1 MVGCKGSGWVW
12 PQWLFKIQCK
22 CAHMYV
28 CVCLHACVVLCT
40 CLCSRMQT
48 GWEKPDGNVIVSATL
63 LPVSR
68 YQQFVCCFIHS
79 AYRRWHCLGK
89 WGFHSFKQNTC
100 DSWFRLNLC
109 TFGSTI
115 SEIVCFGSAVFLKLC
130 PFGSSVS
137 LKLCAFGSNVS
148 LKMCP
153 FGSAVSLKL
162 CAFGSAVSR
171 DCHNFHT
178 HSLLQSEKEQKIVIC
193 GFVISTLKMFW
204 LLLMCETEF
213 DASLFVPLW

>member
-1 MVGCKGSGWVW
+1 MQVMEGGGVGGAWLCMRAWRVGIQEKEGGEGGVKSRGCCRGDLDGWVQRQW
-12 PQWLFKIQCK
+12 LGVTQWLFKIQCK

-28 CVCLHACVVLCT
+28 CVCLHVCVVLST
-40 CLCSRMQT
+40 CLCSHMQT
-48 GWEKPDGNVIVSATL
+48 GREKPDGNVVVSATL

-68 YQQFVCCFIHS
+68 HPQFVCCFVHS

-100 DSWFRLNLC
+100 DLLFRLKLC

-115 SEIVCFGSAVFLKLC
+115 SEILCFGSAVFLKLC

-148 LKMCP
+148 L
-153 FGSAVSLKL
+153 
-162 CAFGSAVSR
+162 
-171 DCHNFHT
+171 
-178 HSLLQSEKEQKIVIC
+178 
-193 GFVISTLKMFW
+193 
-204 LLLMCETEF
+204 
-213 DASLFVPLW
+213 